1 MSWLLL
7 SAVLAQYTP
16 QEAQAVFAEANAA
29 YYERDAG
36 VAEQK
41 YEKLLAQGQGGPDV
55 LFNLGTACLAQGKLG
70 KAVLYLERARRL
82 STDDDIEAQLALA
95 KQAQLDRV
103 LGDTGEAPFV
113 QRLAATLDGDLIA
126 AAVLAL
132 VWLTFL
138 VWLWWRRGDGG
149 PRVVP
154 ALVLAG
160 VALLALAAVGGLAA
174 EVYVSHT
181 VKEAVVMQ
189 DTVQAKEFPGEQAR
203 TAFEVHAGLTL
214 RVMETQGSYTRI
226 RLPNALEG
234 WVESGALESL

>member
-7 SAVLAQYTP
+7 AATLAQYTP
-16 QEAQAVFAEANAA
+16 AEAQAVFAEANAA

-70 KAVLYLERARRL
+70 KAVAALERARRL

-95 KQAQLDRV
+95 RQAQLDRV

-113 QRLAATLDGDLIA
+113 QRLAATLDGDLVA
-126 AAVLAL
+126 LAVLAL
-132 VWLTFL
+132 SWLLF
-138 VWLWWRRGDGG
+138 VAWLWWRRSEGTA
-149 PRVVP
+149 PIRV
-154 ALVLAG
+154 LVLAG
-160 VALLALAAVGGLAA
+160 VAALTVLATAGLAA
-174 EVYVSHT
+174 EVYVSQT
-181 VKEAVVMQ
+181 VREAVVMAQ
-189 DTVQAKEFPGEQAR
+189 TAQAKEFPGDQAR

-234 WVESGALESL
+234 WVESSALEPL

>member
-7 SAVLAQYTP
+7 AVALGQYTP

-41 YEKLLAQGQGGPDV
+41 YERLLAQGHGGPDV

-70 KAVLYLERARRL
+70 KAVLSLERARRL

-95 KQAQLDRV
+95 RQAQLDRV
-103 LGDTGEAPFV
+103 LGDSGEAPFV
-113 QRLAATLDGDLIA
+113 QRLAATVDGDLA
-126 AAVLAL
+126 AGAFLAL
-132 VWLTFL
+132 AWACLA
-138 VWLWWRRGDGG
+138 VWLWWRRSEGG

-154 ALVLAG
+154 GLV
-160 VALLALAAVGGLAA
+160 LAAVGAVTVIAGLVLST
-174 EVYVSHT
+174 EISVNHT
-181 VKEAVVMQ
+181 VKEAVVMA
-189 DTVQAKEFPGEQAR
+189 DTVQVKEFPGEQAR

-214 RVMETQGSYTRI
+214 RVMEQQGAFARI

-234 WVESGALESL
+234 WVPTSTLEAL